1 MFAVLSLPPSPT
13 QPPVRPTA
21 LQVDSAKQ
29 RFSVTL
35 KPSLTA
41 TSDAA
46 LLRSL
51 FTDLEL
57 AAELQTAQDV
67 AAGESAINWAADVA
81 IGSTIDVQ
89 VGVLLGGG
97 GCTWCLWWG
106 WLSSRCLCMYQA
118 SATMCQDTRHHSI
131 NQGAQVLTPPYPFNH
146 PLHIT
151 LWP

>member
-1 MFAVLSLPPSPT
+1 MNAWLRVGPCVPALLSTPPSPT
-13 QPPVRPTA
+13 LTSPPGSRL

-51 FTDLEL
+51 FTDFEL
-57 AAELQTAQDV
+57 AAELQAAQDV
-67 AAGESAINWAADVA
+67 AAGESAIDWAADVA

-89 VGVLLGGG
+89 VRATAVCYCWG
-97 GCTWCLWWG
+97 GCTWCLWWSCG
-106 WLSSRCLCMYQA
+106 GAVDRLAALALS
-118 SATMCQDTRHHSI
+118 
-131 NQGAQVLTPPYPFNH
+131 
-146 PLHIT
+146 LHVPAAH
-151 LWP
+151 LP